1 MRLLI
6 TMLIATDAFGQIF
19 RNNANPN
26 NAGTR
31 HYRSKNQTMSF
42 HIDSSHLRMF
52 ALGHDDLTGEEESHL
67 LHCDQ
72 CRTELTKATLE
83 QLKAITAEEAPP
95 YRTKI

>member
-1 MRLLI
+1 
-6 TMLIATDAFGQIF
+6 
-19 RNNANPN
+19 
-26 NAGTR
+26 
-31 HYRSKNQTMSF
+31 
-42 HIDSSHLRMF
+42 MF

-72 CRTELTKATLE
+72 CRTELTEATLE